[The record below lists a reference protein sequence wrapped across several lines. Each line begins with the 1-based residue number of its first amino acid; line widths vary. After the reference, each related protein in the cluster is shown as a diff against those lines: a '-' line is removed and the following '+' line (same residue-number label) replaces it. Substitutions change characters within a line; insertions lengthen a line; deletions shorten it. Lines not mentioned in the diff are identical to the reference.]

1 MKRLRLH
8 YSRIILMLRRESSFN
23 QAFKRKVWH
32 DRENT
37 VSKNLVNCN
46 LPCTIVLE
54 FKISNQKQ
62 KRMKNS
68 KTLLTLLVIAG
79 MYLLNSCCPES
90 CYTEEKCRTMYGMIK
105 PDECPSNPGTSP
117 CPDGQTL
124 MSIPKADAQAY
135 IAAAKEG
142 SPSFVSGMNV
152 NPCQI
157 YLLSQQS
164 QDVFIILGKKPDNS
178 AVIIGKYYLSSGD
191 SAYADVTNNITGG
204 PTCPPSYRCN

>member
-1 MKRLRLH
+1 
-8 YSRIILMLRRESSFN
+8 MLRRESSFN

-90 CYTEEKCRTMYGMIK
+90 CHTEDKCRTMFGMIK

-117 CPDGQTL
+117 CPNGQSL
-124 MSIPKADAQAY
+124 ISIPKADAQAY
-135 IAAAKEG
+135 IAAASVG
-142 SPSFVSGMNV
+142 SPSFFNGMNV
-152 NPCQI
+152 SPCQI
-157 YLLSQQS
+157 YLLTQQS
-164 QDVFIILGKKPDNS
+164 QTVYIIMGKKPDNS
-178 AVIIGKYYLSSGD
+178 AIIIGKYFLASGD
-191 SAYADVTNNITGG
+191 SAYADVTGDDPNS
-204 PTCPPSYRCN
+204 PLCPPSSRCN